1 MRQTCRTEGLT
12 LIAWMIALIL
22 CAIPGTAWCQ
32 AVSALSGTVKNTTG
46 AVVSGANVTALR
58 RTKPHSS
65 PDF

>member
-1 MRQTCRTEGLT
+1 
-12 LIAWMIALIL
+12 MIALIL